1 MPLIL
6 APLALLLAAQTT
18 PVPALPKG
26 TGLPPPASEDAAVM
40 APINAVFA
48 AFEAGDGQAM
58 LRHVDPAG
66 RVIAVGPGPDGVSNV
81 RRTSFTDFA
90 TKLTPAG
97 AFSERISD
105 PAIEIDGDVAMVWAP
120 FTVRVGGKVVSCGYD
135 HFDMIRES
143 GAWKIA
149 GVTYSSRKT
158 GCES

>member
-6 APLALLLAAQTT
+6 ALLAQIT
-18 PVPALPKG
+18 PMQPMPKG
-26 TGLPPPASEDAAVM
+26 TGLPPPASEEAAVL

-66 RVIAVGPGPDGVSNV
+66 RAIAVAAGPDGKTVV
-81 RRTSFTDFA
+81 RRVTFADFA
-90 TKLTPAG
+90 TKLTPG
-97 AFSERISD
+97 GGFSERISN

-120 FTVRVGGKVVSCGYD
+120 FTVRVGGKIANCGYD
-135 HFDMIRES
+135 HFDLIRED

-149 GVTYSSRKT
+149 GVTYSSRTT
-158 GCES
+158 GCEA

>member
-6 APLALLLAAQTT
+6 ALLAQIT
-18 PVPALPKG
+18 PVQPMPKG
-26 TGLPPPASEDAAVM
+26 TGLPPPSSEEAAVL

-58 LRHVDPAG
+58 LRHVDPNG
-66 RVIAVGPGPDGVSNV
+66 RAIAVATAPDGKAAV
-81 RRTSFTDFA
+81 RRISFADFA

-97 AFSERISD
+97 AFSERISS

-120 FTVRVGGKVVSCGYD
+120 FTVRVGGKVANCGYD
-135 HFDMIRES
+135 HFDMIRE
-143 GAWKIA
+143 GGVWKIS
-149 GVTYSSRKT
+149 GVTYSSRTT